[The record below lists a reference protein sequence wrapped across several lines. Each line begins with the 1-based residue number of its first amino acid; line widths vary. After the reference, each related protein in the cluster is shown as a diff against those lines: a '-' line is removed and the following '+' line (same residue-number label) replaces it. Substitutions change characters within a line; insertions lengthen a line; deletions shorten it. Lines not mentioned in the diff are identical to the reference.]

1 MDDNNSFSLL
11 LADLMLRVTVLE
23 KLLIDK
29 GTLSK
34 EEVIALSDE
43 IATKV
48 TENITKQANATK
60 TVEDILNEASLTDQ
74 EKKDLSN

>member
-29 GTLSK
+29 GMLSK
-34 EEVIALSDE
+34 EEVIALSNE

-48 TENITKQANATK
+48 TENITKQVNAGK
-60 TVEDILNEASLTDQ
+60 TIDEVMSALELTDQ
-74 EKKDLSN
+74 EKKDLAN